1 MIDLVF
7 TTVLDI
13 LRAAWKGSDTD
24 EELWQAR
31 PLTGSEV
38 SISRSSET
46 PPTGHIEETA
56 MHPSLSY
63 YLAQADLRR
72 RRAGPGQ
79 AEPVHR
85 PRRRHEEGQPGTGGQ
100 GQVTGWAEGLRHQ
113 PRGLPRRDPGHARV
127 RDRLRPPAFRNRDG
141 LYATGKKGGAAHR
154 GRWAARS
161 GSRPGRR

>member
-1 MIDLVF
+1 LPPARRSDQRGADTGPARWATGWNPALNAFAVTFSDRFLAAEIYSEIGAIAVSQIDPNEGKRTTMIDLGF
-7 TTVLDI
+7 TTVLDT

-63 YLAQADLRR
+63 YLAQADLR
-72 RRAGPGQ
+72 
-79 AEPVHR
+79 H
-85 PRRRHEEGQPGTGGQ
+85 
-100 GQVTGWAEGLRHQ
+100 
-113 PRGLPRRDPGHARV
+113 
-127 RDRLRPPAFRNRDG
+127 
-141 LYATGKKGGAAHR
+141 
-154 GRWAARS
+154 
-161 GSRPGRR
+161 